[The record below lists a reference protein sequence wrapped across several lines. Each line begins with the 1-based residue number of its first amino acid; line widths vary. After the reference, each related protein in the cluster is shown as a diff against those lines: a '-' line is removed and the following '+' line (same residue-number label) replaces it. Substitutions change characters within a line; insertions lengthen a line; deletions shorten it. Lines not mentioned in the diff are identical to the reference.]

1 MLWLLNQISQFA
13 PISPEGQLA
22 LASVLVRKEVPKGY
36 VLLEH
41 GKICRHLYMLEKGFA
56 RGYYTQDGRDISLW
70 FAFEGDILA
79 SYYSFVTLKPS
90 YTTIEILEDSTI
102 AGVSYDQLNE
112 LYRNYPE
119 FNLIGRLMTEKYF
132 IELEERTLSF
142 QFQSASERYHQLI
155 EKHPQLLQKASL
167 GHIASF
173 LGISQETL
181 SRIRAKK

>member
-112 LYRNYPE
+112 LYRSYPE

-155 EKHPQLLQKASL
+155 ERHPQLLQKASL